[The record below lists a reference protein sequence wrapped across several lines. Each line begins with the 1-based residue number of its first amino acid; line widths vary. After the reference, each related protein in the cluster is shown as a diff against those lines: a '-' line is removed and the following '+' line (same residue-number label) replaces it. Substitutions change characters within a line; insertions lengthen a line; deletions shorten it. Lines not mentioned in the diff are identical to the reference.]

1 MYKLHNALKTITG
14 TMMCCLL
21 QCIVCMPAHA
31 ATPPIYDVEVII
43 FTNNASNDGGE
54 HWSRPYPD
62 RNSRS
67 GIFPDGQFTELSQS
81 HYKLNGVR
89 NGLERSGNYSVLFHR
104 AWRQLAHNKA
114 RAVAYPLHS
123 IAANGRDSIEGSITL
138 VRERFLH
145 LEVNALL
152 MSALDGTG
160 ITYSDAATSTP
171 LFELREKRRIRTK
184 ELHYFDH
191 PRFGMIAQ
199 VTPYSPENSK
209 TETENKTAPASTSEQ
224 IQREIDKQVNESSPA
239 DDQLTR

>member
-1 MYKLHNALKTITG
+1 MHKLHNTLKAITG
-14 TMMCCLL
+14 TTICCLL
-21 QCIVCMPAHA
+21 LAIVCLPAHA

-54 HWSRPYPD
+54 QWSRPYPD
-62 RNSRS
+62 RNRRT

-81 HYKLNGVR
+81 HYSLNGVR
-89 NGLERSGNYSVLFHR
+89 NGMERSGNYSVLFHR

-123 IAANGRDSIEGSITL
+123 IAANGRDSIEGSVTL

-152 MSALDGTG
+152 MPALDGTG
-160 ITYSDAATSTP
+160 FTYSDAATSTP

-191 PRFGMIAQ
+191 PRFGMIAR
-199 VTPYSPENSK
+199 VTSYISENAK
-209 TETENKTAPASTSEQ
+209 TDTENNAEPASTSEQ
-224 IQREIDKQVNESSPA
+224 IQKEIDKQVNESSPA